1 MAIKLDATNGAEQEQ
16 QAQHYAF
23 AGQCHQELGQL
34 EEALK
39 HYEISVKK
47 DPINSDHYYNRALV
61 KSKLDKLEE
70 AILDFSKALDCNPN
84 NKSTFNATYN
94 RGICYRK

>member
-1 MAIKLDATNGAEQEQ
+1 MLGDFQRALYDFTMAIKLDATNGAEQEQ

-23 AGQCHQELGQL
+23 AGQCHQELGQM

-39 HYEISVKK
+39 HYEIAVKK
-47 DPINSDHYYNRALV
+47 DQHNSDHYYNRALV

-70 AILDFSKALDCNPN
+70 AIADFTKAQEYTNS
-84 NKSTFNATYN
+84 NKS
-94 RGICYRK
+94 